1 MSSLVDLLAR
11 VPDGWSVAA
20 YGGRRYGVTRTAR
33 ADGRAISVYA
43 EELGGTDVVSTN
55 VYVTTGGEELRPCEM
70 PAEKVLAF
78 LREATFEAEQASPAT
93 PGPPETTGRFS
104 EGCRGSS

>member
-1 MSSLVDLLAR
+1 VSPLARLLAL
-11 VPDGWSVAA
+11 VPDGWSEAT
-20 YGGRRYGVTRTAR
+20 YDGRRYGVTKALR
-33 ADGRAISVYA
+33 AGGRAVSVYA

-78 LREATFEAEQASPAT
+78 LRGATF
-93 PGPPETTGRFS
+93 S
-104 EGCRGSS
+104 EDCRGSS

>member
-1 MSSLVDLLAR
+1 MSSLVDR
-11 VPDGWSVAA
+11 VPDGWSVATYA
-20 YGGRRYGVTRTAR
+20 GRRYGVTKETR

-78 LREATFEAEQASPAT
+78 LRDATFGQEPTDRAAP
-93 PGPPETTGRFS
+93 
-104 EGCRGSS
+104 